1 MAKFDGQTIID
12 RAFDLNTGAAY
23 ALSSVGL
30 VWARRPWRPWS
41 ALGGFGKA
49 PADALRVRFRVYL
62 NAAPGA
68 SVRLG
73 RTFRPAPPFVAVF
86 RPDPSG
92 RFPCPDSCRA
102 HAGRLCPHGLPPWR
116 DILGA
121 APTWD

>member
-62 NAAPGA
+62 NAA
-68 SVRLG
+68 R
-73 RTFRPAPPFVAVF
+73 APPSASAGPSAR
-86 RPDPSG
+86 RPLRRCIPPGSLG
-92 RFPCPDSCRA
+92 RFPVPTP
-102 HAGRLCPHGLPPWR
+102 AGLTPAGSALTASRP
-116 DILGA
+116 GA
-121 APTWD
+121 TF